1 MRAEV
6 GPDIREAFTA
16 RSEEPAQRLFDLGT
30 EKYENKASTL
40 AAWMIDNIPID
51 SACSAFPDRIASGCR
66 PQMRGKPEQATQ
78 TM

>member
-16 RSEEPAQRLFDLGT
+16 RSEEPAQRLFDLGS
-30 EKYENKASTL
+30 EKYEKKASTL

-51 SACSAFPDRIASGCR
+51 SACSGFPDRIAG
-66 PQMRGKPEQATQ
+66 G
-78 TM
+78 